1 MTSLIIHQD
10 LIDDIISL
18 VKRTIDHGE
27 NSSALVIGPR
37 GSGKTF
43 IIQKAVLTINSYLE
57 EKGCKDDLLVLKLS
71 GCLQSDDKA
80 ALIEISKQ
88 LELDNVINDKLM
100 GSFSDNFDFLLRSFR
115 TGGKETKPIL
125 FLLDEF
131 DLFTKHKNQLLLYTI
146 LNTLQIS
153 SSPMCLIGSTCR
165 LDILDL
171 LEKRIKSR
179 FSHRQIYVFN
189 DYDFE
194 KYIYM
199 AQSMISD
206 IYGSLSTENDIN
218 SKRFKAYIDLLTQSQ
233 IMRDFLQK
241 QFNFDKSIIS
251 LKHLLLL
258 PTLLLDKET
267 LKSKNIELFENEFV
281 KSFKIS
287 NQNTREL
294 LLNGL
299 SILELTL
306 IVVMKQ
312 ISELFVDEPFNF
324 DIIFNEYLKFC
335 NKKNFGHKY
344 EKQVVMKAYEHLI
357 ALKFILP
364 SGENSTSTTSNAR
377 KMHNKE
383 HALMYLAI
391 DGEEIDECL
400 KQYPNCPTELKYY
413 SA

>member
-10 LIDDIISL
+10 LIDDCVSL
-18 VKRTIDHGE
+18 IKRTIDHCE
-27 NSSALVIGPR
+27 NNSALVIGPR

-43 IIQKAVLTINSYLE
+43 IIQEAIKTISSYLE
-57 EKGCKDDLLVLKLS
+57 EKGCKNDLLVLRLS

-80 ALIEISKQ
+80 ALVEISKQ
-88 LELDNVINDKLM
+88 LELENVINDKLM
-100 GSFSDNFDFLLRSFR
+100 GSFADNFDFLLRSFR

-125 FLLDEF
+125 FILDEF
-131 DLFTKHKNQLLLYTI
+131 DLFTQHKNQLLLYTI
-146 LNTLQIS
+146 LNTIQIS

-189 DYDFE
+189 DYDFD
-194 KYIYM
+194 KYIYI
-199 AQSMISD
+199 AQSIISD
-206 IYGSLSTENDIN
+206 IYRSLREDNDAN
-218 SKRFKAYIDLLTQSQ
+218 SKRFKSYIDLLFQSQ
-233 IMRDFLQK
+233 IIKDFLQK
-241 QFNFDKSIIS
+241 QFNYDKSLPS

-258 PTLLLDKET
+258 PTLLLEKET

-287 NQNTREL
+287 NQNIREL

-306 IVVMKQ
+306 VVVMKQ
-312 ISELFVDEPFNF
+312 ISEIFVDEPFNF
-324 DIIFNEYLKFC
+324 DIIFNEYIKFC
-335 NKKNFGHKY
+335 NKKNYGHKY
-344 EKQVVMKAYEHLI
+344 ERQVVMKAYEHLM
-357 ALKFILP
+357 ALKLILP
-364 SGENSTSTTSNAR
+364 SGENSTSTSTNSR

-400 KQYPNCPTELKYY
+400 KKYPNCPTELKYY